1 MVLISYVVNTKS
13 KGKKNVLA
21 LTTMRPLLGVTKDDD
36 KVKPAILKLYDCTKG
51 GTDIVD
57 QRIGSYTVESKSKRW
72 SVAAFAYVIGTA
84 RINSGTIFSIK
95 RGSDPRPLNSFLT

>member
-36 KVKPAILKLYDCTKG
+36 KVKPAIPKLYDYTKG

-57 QRIGSYTVESKSKRW
+57 LH
-72 SVAAFAYVIGTA
+72 IGT
-84 RINSGTIFSIK
+84 SGGVPVVGVRAVTCWQ
-95 RGSDPRPLNSFLT
+95 